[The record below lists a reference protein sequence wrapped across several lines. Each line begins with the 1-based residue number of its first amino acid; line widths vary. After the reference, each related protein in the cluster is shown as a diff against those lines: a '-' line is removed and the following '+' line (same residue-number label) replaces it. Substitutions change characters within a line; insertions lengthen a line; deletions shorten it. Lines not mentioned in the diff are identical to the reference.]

1 MIQMCLLVLAEEGRK
16 AADLS
21 TQGRAHV
28 LRRVR
33 HKVFHTG
40 HNLVEQRLPVNE
52 TAESYFGI
60 SWSPY

>member
-21 TQGRAHV
+21 TQGRAYV

-33 HKVFHTG
+33 HKIFHTG

-52 TAESYFGI
+52 TAES
-60 SWSPY
+60 